1 MAALQ
6 AELEAARAVSEV
18 EVRKRVAAEHQVALL
33 QRRMTE
39 AGLPLSLSSGAEG
52 GGGGGG
58 GGAEGGVCG
67 GGEKGR
73 VEGREGG
80 REEEGEDEEVT
91 ALVIKEQLLSLR
103 DLKPAFHKT
112 WAKATTEWKVRG
124 ETYMYDGVKVGGKA
138 AQPLCELVHM
148 ELLDVESAGLL
159 PRADHVTSLF
169 QGLDGVYTRCQLL
182 ASRPPPF
189 LLILNFQVPG
199 NPPCSMMC
207 YFALSGAGR
216 KGMEKSRR
224 DLRRRRARE
233 IAATDAAA
241 GGGGWE
247 GGEGGRVEGRAEA
260 KSFGADAEEERRVA
274 AAIAAEEEEEEG
286 VEEEVGMDEERRKT
300 KNQEKK
306 FLKLLAEFLEGSDEE
321 KNARFKLIPSMVE
334 GPRMINF
341 AVGNK
346 PVLLG
351 KKLTQRYWS
360 GPGYLEVGID
370 IGSSIV
376 ASRTLGLVRDY
387 SKNIVVELAVLVQGE
402 EEAELPEK
410 VLGSLRCSRLDW
422 GLAENLKDRLEAA
435 QAMAA
440 STAVSP
446 VPSVGAP

>member
-1 MAALQ
+1 M
-6 AELEAARAVSEV
+6 E
-18 EVRKRVAAEHQVALL
+18 
-33 QRRMTE
+33 
-39 AGLPLSLSSGAEG
+39 
-52 GGGGGG
+52 
-58 GGAEGGVCG
+58 
-67 GGEKGR
+67 GR
-73 VEGREGG
+73 VEKRKGG
-80 REEEGEDEEVT
+80 RVEEEEEDEEVT
-91 ALVIKEQLLSLR
+91 ALVIKEQLSSLR
-103 DLKPAFHKT
+103 DLKPAFHRT
-112 WAKATTEWKVRG
+112 WSKATTEWKVRG
-124 ETYMYDGVKVGGKA
+124 ETYMYDGVKVAGRA

-216 KGMEKSRR
+216 KGMERARGKV
-224 DLRRRRARE
+224 RRRKARE
-233 IAATDAAA
+233 VAAIVAAA
-241 GGGGWE
+241 GE
-247 GGEGGRVEGRAEA
+247 GGVEGRAEA
-260 KSFGADAEEERRVA
+260 KSFGADEEEERRA
-274 AAIAAEEEEEEG
+274 AAANAAEEEGEEED
-286 VEEEVGMDEERRKT
+286 EEEVEMDEERRKT
-300 KNQEKK
+300 KHQEKK
-306 FLKLLAEFLEGSDEE
+306 FLMLLAEFLEGSEE
-321 KNARFKLIPSMVE
+321 ERNARFKLIPSMVE

-387 SKNIVVELAVLVQGE
+387 SKNIVVELAVLIQGE
-402 EEAELPEK
+402 EEGELPEK

-422 GLAENLKDRLEAA
+422 GLAESLKERLEAA

-440 STAVSP
+440 SMAVSP
-446 VPSVGAP
+446 VPSMGSS